1 MVDKLTHLKQL
12 EAESIH
18 IIREVAAEFDNP
30 VMLYSIGK
38 DSAVMLHLA
47 RKAFFPGKLPFP
59 VMHVDTRW
67 KFQEMYTFR
76 DKMVEEL
83 GLDLITH
90 VNPDGVAQGINPF
103 THGSAKHT
111 DIMKTE
117 GLKQALDKHGFDAAF
132 GGARRDE
139 EKSRAK
145 ERVYSFRDSKH
156 RWDPKNQRPEL
167 WNVYNGNVNKGES
180 IRVFPLSNWTELDIW
195 QYIYLEG
202 IPIVPLYF
210 AAERD
215 VIEKNGTLIMIDDDR
230 ILEHLSDEDKARIVK
245 KKVRFRTLGCY
256 PLTGAVESEAETLTD
271 IIQEM
276 LLTRTSERQGRV
288 IDHDGAGSMED
299 KNVRVISKGL
309 SPMSHQSDLI
319 SEDILAY
326 LGQHER
332 KEMLRF
338 LTCGNVDDGKSTLI
352 GRLLHD
358 SKMIYEDHLEAITRD
373 SKKSGT
379 TGDDIDLALLVD
391 GLQAEREQ
399 GITIDVAY
407 RYFSTAKRKF
417 IIADTPGHEQY
428 TRNMATGAST
438 CDLAIILID
447 ARYGVQTQTRRHSFI
462 ASLLGIKHIVVA
474 VNKMD
479 INGFDQSVFEQIKAD
494 YLKFA
499 EGIAFKP
506 STMAFVPMSALKGD
520 NVVNKSERSPWY
532 TGQSLMEILETVEI
546 ANDRN
551 YTDLRFPVQ
560 YVNRPNL
567 NFRGFAGT
575 LASGV
580 VHKGDEVVVLPSGKS
595 SRVKSIVTFDGE
607 LEHAGPGQ
615 AVTLTMED
623 EIDISRGD
631 LLVHADNVP
640 QVADAFDAMLVW
652 MAEEPMLPG
661 KKYDIKRATSYVP
674 GSITSIVHRVDVNT
688 LAEGPAS
695 SLQLN
700 EIGRVKVS
708 LDAAIALDG
717 YDSNRTTGAFIVIDR
732 LTNGTVAAG
741 MIIAPPVNHGSATHH
756 GKLAHVATEERAQ
769 RFGQQPAT
777 VLFSGLSGA
786 GKSTLAYAVE
796 RKLFDMGRAVFVLD
810 GQNLRH
816 DLNKGLPQDRT
827 GRTENWRR
835 AAHVARQ
842 FNEAGLLTLAAFV
855 APDAEGR
862 EQAKALI
869 GADRL
874 LTVYVQASPLVCAER
889 DPQGLYAAG
898 GDNIP
903 GESFPYDVPLNAD
916 LVIDTQ
922 ALSLEDSVKQV
933 LELLRQ
939 RGAI

>member
-1 MVDKLTHLKQL
+1 
-12 EAESIH
+12 
-18 IIREVAAEFDNP
+18 
-30 VMLYSIGK
+30 
-38 DSAVMLHLA
+38 
-47 RKAFFPGKLPFP
+47 
-59 VMHVDTRW
+59 
-67 KFQEMYTFR
+67 
-76 DKMVEEL
+76 
-83 GLDLITH
+83 
-90 VNPDGVAQGINPF
+90 
-103 THGSAKHT
+103 
-111 DIMKTE
+111 
-117 GLKQALDKHGFDAAF
+117 
-132 GGARRDE
+132 
-139 EKSRAK
+139 
-145 ERVYSFRDSKH
+145 
-156 RWDPKNQRPEL
+156 
-167 WNVYNGNVNKGES
+167 
-180 IRVFPLSNWTELDIW
+180 
-195 QYIYLEG
+195 
-202 IPIVPLYF
+202 
-210 AAERD
+210 
-215 VIEKNGTLIMIDDDR
+215 
-230 ILEHLSDEDKARIVK
+230 
-245 KKVRFRTLGCY
+245 
-256 PLTGAVESEAETLTD
+256 
-271 IIQEM
+271 
-276 LLTRTSERQGRV
+276 
-288 IDHDGAGSMED
+288 
-299 KNVRVISKGL
+299 
-309 SPMSHQSDLI
+309 MSHQSDLI

-326 LGQHER
+326 LAQHER
-332 KEMLRF
+332 KELLRF

-373 SKKSGT
+373 SKKVGT
-379 TGDDIDLALLVD
+379 TGEEIDLALLVD

-438 CDLAIILID
+438 CDLAIILVD
-447 ARYGVQTQTRRHSFI
+447 ARYGVQTQTRRHSYI

-479 INGFDQSVFEQIKAD
+479 LKGFDEGVFESIKAD

-499 EGIAFKP
+499 DAINLKP
-506 STMAFVPMSALKGD
+506 SSLHFVPMSALKGD
-520 NVVNKSERSPWY
+520 NVVNHSEQSPWY
-532 TGQSLMEILETVEI
+532 AGPTLMEILETVEV
-546 ANDRN
+546 AADRN
-551 YTDLRFPVQ
+551 FTDLRFPVQ

-580 VHKGDEVVVLPSGKS
+580 VHKGDEIVVLPSGKS
-595 SRVKSIVTFDGE
+595 SRVKSIVTYEGE
-607 LEHAGPGQ
+607 LENAGPGQ

-640 QVADAFDAMLVW
+640 PVTDQFDAMLVW

-674 GSITSIVHRVDVNT
+674 GSIASITHKVDVNT
-688 LAEGPAS
+688 LEQGAAS
-695 SLQLN
+695 ALQLN
-700 EIGRVKVS
+700 EIGRVKVA
-708 LDAAIALDG
+708 LDASIALDG

-732 LTNGTVAAG
+732 LTNGTVGAG
-741 MIIAPPVNHGSATHH
+741 MIIAPPVLPHGGTGQH
-756 GKLAHVATEERAQ
+756 GKQAHVATEERAL

-796 RKLFDMGRAVFVLD
+796 RKLFDMGRAVYVLD

-816 DLNKGLPQDRT
+816 DLNKGLPQDRA

-869 GADRL
+869 GKERL
-874 LTVYVQASPLVCAER
+874 VTVYVQASPLACRER

-903 GESFPYDVPLNAD
+903 GESFPFDVPLDAD

-922 ALSLEDSVKQV
+922 STSVEEGVKQV
-933 LELLRQ
+933 LDVLRQ

>member
-1 MVDKLTHLKQL
+1 
-12 EAESIH
+12 
-18 IIREVAAEFDNP
+18 
-30 VMLYSIGK
+30 
-38 DSAVMLHLA
+38 
-47 RKAFFPGKLPFP
+47 
-59 VMHVDTRW
+59 
-67 KFQEMYTFR
+67 
-76 DKMVEEL
+76 
-83 GLDLITH
+83 
-90 VNPDGVAQGINPF
+90 
-103 THGSAKHT
+103 
-111 DIMKTE
+111 
-117 GLKQALDKHGFDAAF
+117 
-132 GGARRDE
+132 
-139 EKSRAK
+139 
-145 ERVYSFRDSKH
+145 
-156 RWDPKNQRPEL
+156 
-167 WNVYNGNVNKGES
+167 
-180 IRVFPLSNWTELDIW
+180 
-195 QYIYLEG
+195 
-202 IPIVPLYF
+202 
-210 AAERD
+210 
-215 VIEKNGTLIMIDDDR
+215 
-230 ILEHLSDEDKARIVK
+230 
-245 KKVRFRTLGCY
+245 
-256 PLTGAVESEAETLTD
+256 
-271 IIQEM
+271 
-276 LLTRTSERQGRV
+276 
-288 IDHDGAGSMED
+288 
-299 KNVRVISKGL
+299 
-309 SPMSHQSDLI
+309 MSHQSELI

-326 LGQHER
+326 LAQHER
-332 KEMLRF
+332 KELLRF

-379 TGDDIDLALLVD
+379 TGEEVDLALLVD

-438 CDLAIILID
+438 CDLAIILVD
-447 ARYGVQTQTRRHSFI
+447 ARYGVQTQTRRHSYI

-474 VNKMD
+474 INKMD
-479 INGFDQSVFEQIKAD
+479 LKGFDEGVFEQIKAD

-499 EGIAFKP
+499 EAIGLQP
-506 STMAFVPMSALKGD
+506 TTLAFVPMSALKGD
-520 NVVNKSERSPWY
+520 NVVNRSEQSPWY
-532 TGQSLMEILETVEI
+532 TGQTLMEILETVEV
-546 ANDRN
+546 AADRN
-551 YTDLRFPVQ
+551 FDDLRFPVQ

-575 LASGV
+575 LASGI

-595 SRVKSIVTFDGE
+595 SRVKSIVTFEGE

-631 LLVHADNVP
+631 LLVHAANVP
-640 QVADAFDAMLVW
+640 TVSDSFEAMLVW

-674 GSITSIVHRVDVNT
+674 GSIASIVHKVDVNT
-688 LAEGPAS
+688 LAEGSAS
-695 SLQLN
+695 ALQLN
-700 EIGRVKVS
+700 EIGKVKVS
-708 LDAAIALDG
+708 LDSAIALDG
-717 YDSNRTTGAFIVIDR
+717 YDSNRTTGAFIIIDR
-732 LTNGTVAAG
+732 LTNGTVGAG
-741 MIIAPPVNHGSATHH
+741 MIIAPAAATQGGKSHGRS
-756 GKLAHVATEERAQ
+756 AHVTTEERAQ

-816 DLNKGLPQDRT
+816 DLNKGLPQDRA

-842 FNEAGLLTLAAFV
+842 FNEAGLVTLAAFV
-855 APDAEGR
+855 APDAAGR
-862 EQAKALI
+862 EQARDLI

-874 LTVYVQASPLVCAER
+874 LTVYVQASPLVCRER
-889 DPQGLYAAG
+889 DPQGLYAADQ
-898 GDNIP
+898 DNIP

-922 ALSLEDSVKQV
+922 SSSVEEGVKQV
-933 LELLRQ
+933 LDLLRS